1 MDGKLMSA
9 ETNSANT
16 TQAPAAD
23 RTDPDR
29 NLALEL
35 VRATEAAAIACA
47 RYMGFGDKEQVDQ
60 AAVDAMRPV
69 LGSVRMNGVVV
80 IGEGEKDEAPMLF
93 NGEQIGDGTGPDLDI
108 AVDPVDGTTL
118 TAKSLPDA
126 VSVLGVSPRGT
137 MLDPGPAVYMQKL
150 VVPAAVAGQVDLDA
164 PIADTLRAIARHADR
179 KVSDLTVAVL
189 DRPRHEAL
197 VSEIRAAGARIRFL
211 PDGDVGGAIMAA
223 APETGVDLLVGI
235 GGTPEGVLAAC
246 ALRCLGGEMLGR
258 LIARNDTERQ
268 AALEGGYDLER
279 ILTTSDLV
287 SSDNVFFAAT
297 GVTDG
302 ALLKGVRFGSHQVIT
317 HSLSMRSRS
326 GTIRL
331 IEGRHDPDR
340 SLLIN
345 Y

>member
-1 MDGKLMSA
+1 MSA
-9 ETNSANT
+9 ATNNANSNQT
-16 TQAPAAD
+16 PAGD
-23 RTDPDR
+23 RPANQTDPDR

-35 VRATEAAAIACA
+35 VRATEAAAIACS
-47 RYMGFGDKEQVDQ
+47 RYMGFGDKEQVDR

-93 NGEQIGDGTGPDLDI
+93 NGEQVGDGTGPGLDI

-137 MLDPGPAVYMQKL
+137 MFDPGPAVYMQKL
-150 VVPAAVAGQVDLDA
+150 VVPAAVAEQVDLDA
-164 PIADTLRAIARHADR
+164 PIADTLGKIARHADR
-179 KVSDLTVAVL
+179 RVSDLTAAVL

-197 VSEIRAAGARIRFL
+197 VNEIRAAGARIRFL
-211 PDGDVGGAIMAA
+211 PDGDVAGAIMAA
-223 APETGVDLLVGI
+223 APETGVDLLVGT

-246 ALRCLGGEMLGR
+246 ALHCLGGEMLGR
-258 LIARNDTERQ
+258 LIARDDTERQ
-268 AALEGGYDLER
+268 AALERGYDLER

-302 ALLKGVRFGSHQVIT
+302 ALLKGVRFESHQVIT

-326 GTIRL
+326 RTVRL
-331 IEGRHDPDR
+331 IEGRHDPQR